1 MLTILV
7 MDDEPAS
14 RELFVEFLKAIFD
27 DPICIL
33 EASNP
38 KEAHKVLEAVH
49 TSDIGCIIA
58 DVQQRPFFK
67 DWEFIDALLVKGE
80 IPKAKIVAISGL
92 ATILGKDAS
101 SRGVVLLGKPLSF
114 NEFQAAV
121 RLACLWPNKPPA

>member
-7 MDDEPAS
+7 MDDEPAP

-27 DPICIL
+27 DPVRIL

-38 KEAHKVLEAVH
+38 KEAHELLADVH

-67 DWEFIDALLVKGE
+67 DWEFIDALLAKGE
-80 IPKAKIVAISGL
+80 IPKAKIVAISAL
-92 ATILGKDAS
+92 AQILDKEAS
-101 SRGVVLLGKPLSF
+101 TRGVVLLGKPLTF

-121 RLACLWPNKPPA
+121 RLACLWPNKPSA